1 MKFFKKSTL
10 VFAALLLSLFSVP
23 QSKAQGTTSNAAAVT
38 MSFGVE
44 SSLTVAASPSSI
56 VFTPTDARHATASA
70 PIAVT
75 TSWNLAVGGGNVFT
89 VAYFSSTTAALTD
102 GTLNIPSS
110 KVLASINSGTAAA
123 CTTANANVTAAIGG
137 GICPQIFGGIGV
149 TAQGTH
155 SDTILL
161 SLSSGTDFPA
171 ATYAGNI
178 TISAQA
184 T

>member
-23 QSKAQGTTSNAAAVT
+23 QSKAQTTSNAAAVT
-38 MSFGVE
+38 MSFAVG

-56 VFTPTDARHATASA
+56 IFSTTDSRNATASA

-75 TSWNLAVGGGNVFT
+75 TTWNLAVGGGNIFT
-89 VAYFSSTTAALTD
+89 VAYFSNNTAALPT
-102 GTLNIPSS
+102 GTLNIA
-110 KVLASINSGTAAA
+110 VGNVFASINGGTAAA
-123 CTTANANVTAAIGG
+123 CTRADVNVAAANPG
-137 GICPQIFGGIGV
+137 GICPEIFAGISV

-161 SLSSGTDFPA
+161 SLSSGTDIPA
-171 ATYAGNI
+171 ATYAGTI

>member
-1 MKFFKKSTL
+1 MKFFKQATFVL
-10 VFAALLLSLFSVP
+10 TALLLSLFSAP
-23 QSKAQGTTSNAAAVT
+23 QSKAQTSSNAAAVT
-38 MSFGVE
+38 MSFAVE

-56 VFTPTDARHATASA
+56 VFSPTDARHATASA

-89 VAYFSSTTAALTD
+89 VAYFSTNTAALTN
-102 GTLNIPSS
+102 GTLNIPTSNI
-110 KVLASINSGTAAA
+110 LASINGGTATA
-123 CTTANANVTAAIGG
+123 CTRADVNVAAANPG
-137 GICPQIFGGIGV
+137 GICPEIFAGIGV

-171 ATYAGNI
+171 ASYAGTI
-178 TISAQA
+178 TISTQA